1 MAAVNGGS
9 LVISVEA
16 DVAHLQAG
24 ITAASR
30 AVTAGSEQMEAG
42 ARQAAHALEAVG
54 DSGGAAAGKID
65 QSTSS
70 MISDIQRTTAAMQA
84 GGKSSSEYFRLLAG
98 QRGVDA
104 DALRPYLDQ
113 LDAVSVRQHR
123 TGVSAAQMQ
132 AALRQVP
139 AQFTDI
145 AVSIASG
152 QQPLTVLLQQGGQLK
167 DMFGGALPAARA
179 LGGYIVGLVNPYTLA
194 AAAAAGLAYA
204 YYVGSQEADGYTKA
218 LIQTNNAAGT
228 SADAMAT
235 MAARI
240 AETTGTQH
248 AAAEALAALAGSG
261 NVASVNLQRFAAVA
275 LESSDVTGTAVEEI
289 AKQFSDLAKEPLKA
303 ALKLDESMRFLTA
316 STYEQIESLEKQGH
330 ATEAANVAQNAYADT
345 LAARTKEMQGNLGT
359 IERSWNAI
367 KDAVKGAGD
376 ALLDIGRKEPLAEQI
391 AEKKVALA
399 RAKAHAGDFSQPS
412 GLVAQL
418 SNELAGL
425 EADARRLQT
434 DANRDAEREATR
446 KSGITALK
454 YLDDMTAR
462 VASNADKRKKEVEQ
476 YRRAVAD
483 LKAAGGG
490 AEYTPERMKAD
501 EAKIA
506 DKYKDPKQPKPRKGP
521 TSGGLNKFESAES
534 SLDAAILS
542 AQEYVKRLQDQY
554 SGVAYANELTPGEK
568 KLNELT
574 ERRKSLLENE
584 RSLSA
589 EQRKNRDLELKSL
602 DSQIAKATRL
612 AEIEKQGIAIKQAA
626 ELRRQYETPLERL
639 QREHGA
645 AVRDITGNAQL
656 SEEERQRLLGR
667 ENQRNQLSIDQVQ
680 NSVRGDLGMLSD
692 TDKIVQAHQ
701 EMQRRISEAW
711 AEGSQE
717 RVQAE
722 VAAQRKLQQDM
733 TALENQK
740 ASLILSMSGQVFD
753 GLASMAEQAGGR
765 QSAAYKLMFAMSKAT
780 AIAQAIINTEE
791 AATKAMTLGPILGIP
806 AASMVRGL
814 GYASVGVMAAQA
826 IQGMAHDGID
836 NIPREGTWLL
846 DRGER
851 VVDSRTNEDLKR
863 YLARQNQGAQ
873 SGGAKL
879 NVVINNNAG
888 AQVDVQQGVGK
899 DGAAQL
905 IITMERVADSVYSR
919 RQAADLR
926 PGGVLSG

>member
-1 MAAVNGGS
+1 MALPTLRNRS
-9 LVISVEA
+9 HDLVRNNPWCKKALETWVGDAIG
-16 DVAHLQAG
+16 AG
-24 ITAASR
+24 IRLGISK
-30 AVTAGSEQMEAG
+30 G
-42 ARQAAHALEAVG
+42 H
-54 DSGGAAAGKID
+54 AAGK
-65 QSTSS
+65 
-70 MISDIQRTTAAMQA
+70 
-84 GGKSSSEYFRLLAG
+84 GWLAW
-98 QRGVDA
+98 
-104 DALRPYLDQ
+104 
-113 LDAVSVRQHR
+113 
-123 TGVSAAQMQ
+123 
-132 AALRQVP
+132 
-139 AQFTDI
+139 
-145 AVSIASG
+145 
-152 QQPLTVLLQQGGQLK
+152 
-167 DMFGGALPAARA
+167 
-179 LGGYIVGLVNPYTLA
+179 
-194 AAAAAGLAYA
+194 
-204 YYVGSQEADGYTKA
+204 
-218 LIQTNNAAGT
+218 
-228 SADAMAT
+228 
-235 MAARI
+235 
-240 AETTGTQH
+240 AETTACDADGLSDLYGLQ
-248 AAAEALAALAGSG
+248 ALAGRCMWESG
-261 NVASVNLQRFAAVA
+261 AVIIRRRWRRTSDGLPVPFQVQVLEPDYLDHDKTEETKTGYILGGVEFDKLGRRVAYWLFDQHPGEASRYGRVLQSRRVLADDVIYAFKRLRPGQIHGVPELAPVILRARDLDDYEDAELTRKKVEACFSVF
-275 LESSDVTGTAVEEI
+275 VTSEG
-289 AKQFSDLAKEPLKA
+289 
-303 ALKLDESMRFLTA
+303 
-316 STYEQIESLEKQGH
+316 
-330 ATEAANVAQNAYADT
+330 
-345 LAARTKEMQGNLGT
+345 
-359 IERSWNAI
+359 
-367 KDAVKGAGD
+367 GAG
-376 ALLDIGRKEPLAEQI
+376 
-391 AEKKVALA
+391 
-399 RAKAHAGDFSQPS
+399 
-412 GLVAQL
+412 
-418 SNELAGL
+418 
-425 EADARRLQT
+425 
-434 DANRDAEREATR
+434 
-446 KSGITALK
+446 
-454 YLDDMTAR
+454 
-462 VASNADKRKKEVEQ
+462 
-476 YRRAVAD
+476 
-483 LKAAGGG
+483 
-490 AEYTPERMKAD
+490 
-501 EAKIA
+501 
-506 DKYKDPKQPKPRKGP
+506 
-521 TSGGLNKFESAES
+521 
-534 SLDAAILS
+534 
-542 AQEYVKRLQDQY
+542 
-554 SGVAYANELTPGEK
+554 SGVGDVG
-568 KLNELT
+568 
-574 ERRKSLLENE
+574 
-584 RSLSA
+584 
-589 EQRKNRDLELKSL
+589 QD
-602 DSQIAKATRL
+602 AKGRP
-612 AEIEKQGIAIKQAA
+612 A